1 MKSKIAEV
9 KECHEG
15 ENQKLILCR
24 QKKNSDFQVLISL
37 NDYRGFVFSMRVN
50 ERKKW
55 IFVKNFQNFIQISM
69 MYRKYIQMALK

>member
-50 ERKKW
+50 ERKKMDLCE
-55 IFVKNFQNFIQISM
+55 KLSELYTNISDV
-69 MYRKYIQMALK
+69 